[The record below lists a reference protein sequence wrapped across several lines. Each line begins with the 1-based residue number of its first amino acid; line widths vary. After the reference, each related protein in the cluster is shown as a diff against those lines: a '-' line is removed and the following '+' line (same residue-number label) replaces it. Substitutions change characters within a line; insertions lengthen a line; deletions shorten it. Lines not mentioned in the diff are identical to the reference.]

1 MLESASLPVLQK
13 DKNKQNLS
21 SVFLRLLRGA
31 QNNSFIKKHT
41 KYTKLFHKI
50 QKITYNC
57 KSFKADF

>member
-31 QNNSFIKKHT
+31 QNN
-41 KYTKLFHKI
+41 
-50 QKITYNC
+50 
-57 KSFKADF
+57 DFVHLHIIRFEVKFYPQTPSPFSY